1 MGTKRSDQTFSVTG
15 CLPRF
20 RVRCE
25 MAASALAPGWGRFV
39 WMCTIGLDA
48 ARHHGFAEHHLV
60 GRRKNDRRNRVS
72 AAVQA
77 REETRKAGSKTWKH
91 IAGHRL
97 CPDQGTATDIAAPSA
112 MRWSG
117 TGSKSA
123 GCSFTCAFAR
133 RNDVGGCIMIDN
145 IRGGALANDVRG
157 EQTLD
162 IGKAG
167 QVAQKI
173 APSPGSAVSSVTS
186 AHDVTRQGSRPNPR
200 QLF

>member
-39 WMCTIGLDA
+39 CVCTIGLDA

-186 AHDVTRQGSRPNPR
+186 AHDVTRQ
-200 QLF
+200 